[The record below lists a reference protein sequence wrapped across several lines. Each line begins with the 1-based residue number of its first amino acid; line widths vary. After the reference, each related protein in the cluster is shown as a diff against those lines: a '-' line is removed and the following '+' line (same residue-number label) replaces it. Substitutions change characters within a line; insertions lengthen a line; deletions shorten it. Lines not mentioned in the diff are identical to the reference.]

1 MGDPRP
7 AGNVQRLQTTCALLS
22 WLCPGSEPSWETGL
36 GLRGS
41 KAQAQTSC
49 LYSTRPFWFT
59 PCISGWAC
67 ATLQLRLFAVCSDS
81 QLCLT
86 LCNPMHCSPP
96 GSSGYG
102 IFQARI
108 LGCYF
113 HLQSIFPTQVLKLH
127 LLHWQ
132 ANSLPLNHQ
141 ETGLVSSNL
150 ASDSFTWTVEVKC
163 ISICTVLAQSC
174 FIYAILKCAV

>member
-1 MGDPRP
+1 MSTQNSKKQHFKPKDKTVS
-7 AGNVQRLQTTCALLS
+7 AYKLDSLS
-22 WLCPGSEPSWETGL
+22 LS
-36 GLRGS
+36 R
-41 KAQAQTSC
+41 A
-49 LYSTRPFWFT
+49 
-59 PCISGWAC
+59 
-67 ATLQLRLFAVCSDS
+67 

>member
-1 MGDPRP
+1 MWDPTESGKAIIDSIVDMMSTQNSKKQHFKP
-7 AGNVQRLQTTCALLS
+7 KDKTVSAYKLDSLS
-22 WLCPGSEPSWETGL
+22 LSH
-36 GLRGS
+36 
-41 KAQAQTSC
+41 A
-49 LYSTRPFWFT
+49 
-59 PCISGWAC
+59 
-67 ATLQLRLFAVCSDS
+67 

>member
-1 MGDPRP
+1 MWDPTESGKAIIDSIVDMMSTQNSKKQHFKP
-7 AGNVQRLQTTCALLS
+7 KDKTVSAYKLDSLS
-22 WLCPGSEPSWETGL
+22 LS
-36 GLRGS
+36 R
-41 KAQAQTSC
+41 A
-49 LYSTRPFWFT
+49 
-59 PCISGWAC
+59 
-67 ATLQLRLFAVCSDS
+67 

>member
-1 MGDPRP
+1 MWDPTESGKAIIDSIVDMMSTQNSKKQHFKP
-7 AGNVQRLQTTCALLS
+7 KDKTVSAYKLDSLS
-22 WLCPGSEPSWETGL
+22 LS
-36 GLRGS
+36 R
-41 KAQAQTSC
+41 A
-49 LYSTRPFWFT
+49 
-59 PCISGWAC
+59 
-67 ATLQLRLFAVCSDS
+67 

-108 LGCYF
+108 LVCYF

>member
-1 MGDPRP
+1 MWDPTESGKAIIDSIVDMMSTQNSKKQHFKP
-7 AGNVQRLQTTCALLS
+7 KDKTVSAYKLDSLS
-22 WLCPGSEPSWETGL
+22 LSH
-36 GLRGS
+36 
-41 KAQAQTSC
+41 A
-49 LYSTRPFWFT
+49 
-59 PCISGWAC
+59 
-67 ATLQLRLFAVCSDS
+67 

-113 HLQSIFPTQVLKLH
+113 HLQSIFPTQVLKLR

-141 ETGLVSSNL
+141 ETGLVSWPQTALHGQLKLNAYLS
-150 ASDSFTWTVEVKC
+150 
-163 ISICTVLAQSC
+163 VLFLPSHVLFMLSWNVQFKKSHAG
-174 FIYAILKCAV
+174 KV

>member
-1 MGDPRP
+1 MWDPTESGKAIIDSIVDIMSTQNSKKQHFKP
-7 AGNVQRLQTTCALLS
+7 KDKTVSAYKLDSLS
-22 WLCPGSEPSWETGL
+22 LS
-36 GLRGS
+36 R
-41 KAQAQTSC
+41 A
-49 LYSTRPFWFT
+49 
-59 PCISGWAC
+59 
-67 ATLQLRLFAVCSDS
+67 

>member
-1 MGDPRP
+1 MWDPTESGKAIIDSIVDIMSTQNSKKQHFKP
-7 AGNVQRLQTTCALLS
+7 KDKTVSAYKLDSLS
-22 WLCPGSEPSWETGL
+22 LSH
-36 GLRGS
+36 
-41 KAQAQTSC
+41 A
-49 LYSTRPFWFT
+49 
-59 PCISGWAC
+59 
-67 ATLQLRLFAVCSDS
+67 

-108 LGCYF
+108 LVCYF

>member
-1 MGDPRP
+1 MSTQNSKKQHFKPKDKTVS
-7 AGNVQRLQTTCALLS
+7 AYKLDSLS
-22 WLCPGSEPSWETGL
+22 LSH
-36 GLRGS
+36 
-41 KAQAQTSC
+41 A
-49 LYSTRPFWFT
+49 
-59 PCISGWAC
+59 
-67 ATLQLRLFAVCSDS
+67 

>member
-1 MGDPRP
+1 MWDPTESGKAIIDSIVDIMSTQNSKKQHFKP
-7 AGNVQRLQTTCALLS
+7 KDKTVSAYKLDSLS
-22 WLCPGSEPSWETGL
+22 LSH
-36 GLRGS
+36 
-41 KAQAQTSC
+41 A
-49 LYSTRPFWFT
+49 
-59 PCISGWAC
+59 
-67 ATLQLRLFAVCSDS
+67 

>member
-1 MGDPRP
+1 MWDPTESGKAIIDSIVDMMSTQNSKKQHFKP
-7 AGNVQRLQTTCALLS
+7 KDKTVSAYKLDSLS
-22 WLCPGSEPSWETGL
+22 LS
-36 GLRGS
+36 R
-41 KAQAQTSC
+41 A
-49 LYSTRPFWFT
+49 
-59 PCISGWAC
+59 
-67 ATLQLRLFAVCSDS
+67 

-86 LCNPMHCSPP
+86 LCNPMHCSLP